1 MQLVPAVPKHLRPVA
16 AGTEEGDALAA
27 TEAAGDAAVE
37 ADAVRFAPVAA
48 GDETAEP
55 TGDAPE
61 EAAGDAAV
69 EATAVRVAPVELGA
83 LREGT
88 STWEMVCTTALQGA
102 SRYRKA
108 VLGRG

>member
-1 MQLVPAVPKHLRPVA
+1 M
-16 AGTEEGDALAA
+16 
-27 TEAAGDAAVE
+27 
-37 ADAVRFAPVAA
+37 RFAPVVA

-55 TGDAPE
+55 TGDAPD

-102 SRYRKA
+102 SELRRRS
-108 VLGRG
+108 GGGEGDSGTHI